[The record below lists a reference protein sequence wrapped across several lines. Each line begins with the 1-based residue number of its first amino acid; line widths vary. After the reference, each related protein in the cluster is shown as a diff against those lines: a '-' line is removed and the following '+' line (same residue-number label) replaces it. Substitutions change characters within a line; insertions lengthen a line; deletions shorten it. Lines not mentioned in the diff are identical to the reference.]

1 MLRHEVGLAV
11 KILGTVAPLSLLV
24 AVIVGVV
31 ESSQARGKLV
41 RNTTYILT
49 VSALAALLLFVAYLL
64 TLNIQIS

>member
-1 MLRHEVGLAV
+1 
-11 KILGTVAPLSLLV
+11 LV